1 MGYLAPMGKHTGEI
15 IFYLPAKGYGYLR
28 LRGTR
33 EEFHFR
39 AKNLLSDTV
48 TAGDHVT
55 FVLRD
60 GRQGYFAD
68 EVKKENIA

>member
-1 MGYLAPMGKHTGEI
+1 MLEGVI
-15 IFYLPAKGYGYLR
+15 IFYLAEKGYGYLR

-39 AKNLLSDTV
+39 ARQVIGSGLQT
-48 TAGDHVT
+48 GDIVRFT
-55 FVLRD
+55 LAQ

-68 EVKKENIA
+68 QVKKLELA